1 MVNTLGPSFLIPKTD
16 SLFTILQKCIQGK
29 VVSSNTSDPQT
40 AAEEA
45 YREENEIIEGIEE
58 ANVHPVPTA
67 AIDTLA
73 SIITVLGCNESYL
86 QAYMQFWNDSKVYL
100 STWNG
105 AEDIVSCI
113 SLASTLIEVYG
124 DYSGFVVN
132 DILNILPQIVKYDS
146 EYCRANALYI
156 IGLLMS
162 VFPSQCESLLQDFA
176 GILQEGLQLLPG
188 DVWN

>member
-1 MVNTLGPSFLIPKTD
+1 M
-16 SLFTILQKCIQGK
+16 
-29 VVSSNTSDPQT
+29 
-40 AAEEA
+40 
-45 YREENEIIEGIEE
+45 
-58 ANVHPVPTA
+58 HPVPTA

-86 QAYMQFWNDSKVYL
+86 PFYIQFWNDSKVYL

-105 AEDIVSCI
+105 ADDIVSCI

-124 DYSGFVVN
+124 EYSGFVV
-132 DILNILPQIVKYDS
+132 DDVLNSLPQIVKYDS

-162 VFPSQCESLLQDFA
+162 VFPSQCESLLQNFA
-176 GILQEGLQLLPG
+176 EILKEGLQPLPG
-188 DVWN
+188 DVSGFVGLIG